1 MRQTISVSVQGD
13 LDEEPDETVHL
24 ALRFEGGE
32 RGSSLVGTGTIVD
45 DDTVQVDLSDL
56 RIDSPV
62 VREGA
67 PGTLTALNF
76 TVTLGALNGG
86 PVEVLYEDA
95 RTGSAQP
102 GEDYDELVPGTLTF
116 AEGDMRQTISVSV
129 RGDLDEE
136 SDETVQLALR
146 VEGGERGSSLI
157 GTGTIVDDDTL
168 QVDPPDL
175 RIDSPMVR
183 EGEPGTFTA
192 LNFIVTLGALNGG
205 PVEVL
210 YEDARTGS
218 AKPGEDYDELVPGT
232 LMFTEGDMRQ
242 TISVRVRGDLDDEPD
257 ETVQLAL
264 SFEGGERG
272 SSLVGTGTIADDDSD
287 SDPGDGPA
295 QTPPEIRIDSPSVQE
310 GPPGTTSILEFTL
323 TLSAAATEPITVNYF
338 ESDSGTASAGTDY
351 EVLPAATLTFAAGE
365 TAKAI
370 SVTVI
375 GDDEVEPDETV
386 VLMALADPENGRDT
400 AVRGLGTIINDDID
414 LAPTFGDAAIAAQ
427 RYVEGAR
434 IDPLVLPMATSGTG
448 DLTYSLSPAPPNG
461 LVFNPL
467 SRRLSG
473 TPAVPLEATFY
484 EYTATDEDGDTA
496 TLAFT
501 IEVAAAGAD
510 ARRELAGVNRTLLPE
525 VARAWTQVTSEAV
538 AGRVERVATGA
549 DGGAVGQSLASV
561 AETLHRSERTLNTAE
576 ERRRS
581 RMELAGTQPFALN
594 LGGVGGAQ
602 VGFWGDGDFRSL
614 SGELRP
620 IGWTG
625 TTFAGGAGLDVRL
638 GSTMLAGIAASRFE
652 STFDYGNRSGE
663 SASEGTHTS
672 TVSGLHPYVG
682 WTMGTGT
689 RMWATAGFGAGAIE
703 IDDEEYGRQVTDGRL
718 RSGAVGGRFRLYST
732 GEGPAATQLDL
743 RAEGQFGRM
752 EIEGNGDLIEGL
764 AVGVHRVR
772 AAMEGSHSIDMGKGR
787 TLTPSVA
794 VGVRRD
800 GGDGRIGTGAEL
812 SGRMNYADPASGLAV
827 EANGR
832 VLLAHTGDAG
842 EWGFGAAISFD
853 PGQEGRGL
861 AFRVEPR
868 LGTAENGMQRLW
880 NEGMVDA
887 RRFEDGAHVPLSRS
901 ESEVGY
907 GLPVLDG
914 RCLLTPYSGL
924 SIGGQGYREYRL
936 GGRLEIGPDFGL
948 VLESS
953 RRERERMVP
962 DYRLAIEM
970 RLAW

>member
-1 MRQTISVSVQGD
+1 M
-13 LDEEPDETVHL
+13 
-24 ALRFEGGE
+24 
-32 RGSSLVGTGTIVD
+32 GTELGVGTIVD
-45 DDTVQVDLSDL
+45 DDTVQVEPPDL
-56 RIDSPV
+56 RIDSPT

-67 PGTLTALNF
+67 PGTL
-76 TVTLGALNGG
+76 
-86 PVEVLYEDA
+86 
-95 RTGSAQP
+95 
-102 GEDYDELVPGTLTF
+102 
-116 AEGDMRQTISVSV
+116 
-129 RGDLDEE
+129 
-136 SDETVQLALR
+136 
-146 VEGGERGSSLI
+146 
-157 GTGTIVDDDTL
+157 
-168 QVDPPDL
+168 
-175 RIDSPMVR
+175 
-183 EGEPGTFTA
+183 TA

-205 PVEVL
+205 PMEVR

-232 LMFTEGDMRQ
+232 LMFTEGDSRQ
-242 TISVRVRGDLDDEPD
+242 TISVRVRGDSEDEPD
-257 ETVQLAL
+257 ETVQVAL
-264 SFEGGERG
+264 SSEGATGV
-272 SSLVGTGTIADDDSD
+272 SSWIGTGTIADDDDSS
-287 SDPGDGPA
+287 SDPDDGSV

-310 GPPGTTSILEFTL
+310 GPPGATSILEFTL
-323 TLSAAATEPITVNYF
+323 TLSTATTEPVTVSYF
-338 ESDSGTASAGTDY
+338 DSDSGTALAGTDY

-365 TAKAI
+365 TSKAI

-375 GDDEVEPDETV
+375 GDDVVEPDETV
-386 VLMALADPENGRDT
+386 VLMALADPENGRDA
-400 AVRGLGTIINDDID
+400 AVRGSGAIINDDVD
-414 LAPTFGDAAIAAQ
+414 LAPTFGDAAIDPQ

-434 IDPLVLPMATSGTG
+434 IDPLVLPAATSGTG
-448 DLTYSLSPAPPNG
+448 DLTYGLSPVPPDG
-461 LVFNPL
+461 LVFNPV

-473 TPAVPLEATFY
+473 TPAVPMEATFY

-501 IEVAAAGAD
+501 IEVTAAGAD

-525 VARAWTQVTSEAV
+525 VARAWTQVTSEAI

-549 DGGAVGQSLASV
+549 DGGSVGQSLASV

-594 LGGVGGAQ
+594 LGGVGGAN

-625 TTFAGGAGLDVRL
+625 TSYAGGAGLDVRL

-652 STFDYGNRSGE
+652 SAFDYGNRSGE

-672 TVSGLHPYVG
+672 RISGLHPYVG
-682 WTMGTGT
+682 WTMGSGT

-703 IDDEEYGRQVTDGRL
+703 IEDEEYGRQVTDGRL

-732 GEGPAATQLDL
+732 GDGPAATQLDL

-752 EIEGNGDLIEGL
+752 EIEGNGDLIDGL

-787 TLTPSVA
+787 TLKPSVA
-794 VGVRRD
+794 LGVRRD

-812 SGRMNYADPASGLAV
+812 SGRMDYADPASGMAV
-827 EANGR
+827 EATGR

-853 PGQEGRGL
+853 PGQRGRGL

-936 GGRLEIGPDFGL
+936 GSRLEIGPDFGL